1 MEISKR
7 ILTFEEILP
16 FWKQLW
22 YPKVDIQKRSGR
34 LLLFGF
40 DQSII
45 TDNSIKV
52 TYFGAEVDGE
62 IVGVNSGYFHRLE
75 YRSRG
80 LYVLPEYRRRGIAQ
94 ELLKATQDKGYEERA
109 ITLWS
114 LPRRRALP
122 VYKKFGFK
130 ILSKFFDGEYGIN
143 CFVIKTI
150 RG

>member
-22 YPKVDIQKRSGR
+22 YPKVDIQKKSGR

-45 TDNSIKV
+45 TDDSIKV
-52 TYFGAEVDGE
+52 TYFGAEVDGK
-62 IVGVNSGYFHRLE
+62 IVGVNSGYAFKSLE

-80 LYVLPEYRRRGIAQ
+80 LYVLPEYRRKGVAQ

-114 LPRRRALP
+114 LPRRTALP

-130 ILSKFFDGEYGIN
+130 ILSTFFDGEYGKN
-143 CFVIKTI
+143 CFVIKVI
-150 RG
+150 R